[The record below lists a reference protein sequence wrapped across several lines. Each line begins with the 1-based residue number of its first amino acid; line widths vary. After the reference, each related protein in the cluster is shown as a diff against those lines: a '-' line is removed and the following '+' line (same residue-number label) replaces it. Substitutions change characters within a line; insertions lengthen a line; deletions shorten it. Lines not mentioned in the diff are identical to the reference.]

1 MNNLE
6 KWYATKLSFLI
17 FFWKKWYLPK
27 LTCTTY
33 HFKELSFSNYC
44 ILCIINY
51 TLHLIASQYIGF
63 DNIFLSLMR
72 GNTQFTKVIPL
83 YLFSQ
88 IHLSIKFKST
98 SLQTLLTM
106 SSVQTQAL
114 SPKAAPHQAFYSV
127 LLCIYSHL
135 CTLIIKYK
143 GCGSRPFKQ
152 IQNYVYISAKN
163 LLT

>member
-1 MNNLE
+1 MYYVPLQG
-6 KWYATKLSFLI
+6 TKFFQLLYIVHHQLYFAFNSFPI
-17 FFWKKWYLPK
+17 YWFW
-27 LTCTTY
+27 
-33 HFKELSFSNYC
+33 
-44 ILCIINY
+44 
-51 TLHLIASQYIGF
+51 QY
-63 DNIFLSLMR
+63 FLSLMR